1 VARLVSR
8 RVHDDE
14 PAVRPRDLVP
24 VVEQRRGRQR
34 PSAERERGAA
44 AVDRD
49 RSVEIARAADVV
61 GMDVRE
67 DQTRDPGALVGEPAP
82 VLRVERGR
90 VDLDG
95 VLDAEEILVRPGPG
109 HEPGIGRQRDTQAGS
124 ELHHHASG
132 SRSSSS
138 RARRTSACSLA

>member
-1 VARLVSR
+1 VAGLVSR

-14 PAVRPRDLVP
+14 PAVRPGDLVA

-34 PSAERERGAA
+34 PAGERERGTA
-44 AVDRD
+44 AVNRD
-49 RSVEIARAADVV
+49 RPIEIERAADVV

-67 DQTRDPGALVGEPAP
+67 DQTRDRGALFREPAA
-82 VLRVERGR
+82 VLRVERR
-90 VDLDG
+90 RIELDG
-95 VLDAEEILVRPGPG
+95 GPGTEDVLVRSGAS
-109 HEPGIGRQRDTQAGS
+109 HQAGIGRQHDTQAGS
-124 ELHHHASG
+124 ELHPHASA